1 MLLAPSILASDFTDL
16 KSEIKKIEEGG
27 ADLIHMDI
35 MDGHFVPNISYGP
48 DIVRQISEITDMPFD
63 VHLMIENPERYI
75 EKFITKNTEYIC
87 VHEEASVHLNRLIDQ
102 IKSAGARAGVAINPS
117 TPVVMLDE
125 VLRDVDMVLVMAVN
139 PGFGGQKFLDLSY
152 NKIKTLDEKR
162 KHMDL
167 GFKIAVDGGVTLD
180 NAEKLAASGS
190 DIFVMGTY
198 IFKADDVRAHTEH
211 VKKQLVK
218 YKQC

>member
-125 VLRDVDMVLVMAVN
+125 VLRDVDIVLVMAVN
-139 PGFGGQKFLDLSY
+139 FFRESFF
-152 NKIKTLDEKR
+152 NSRNRT
-162 KHMDL
+162 
-167 GFKIAVDGGVTLD
+167 
-180 NAEKLAASGS
+180 N
-190 DIFVMGTY
+190 
-198 IFKADDVRAHTEH
+198 
-211 VKKQLVK
+211 
-218 YKQC
+218 